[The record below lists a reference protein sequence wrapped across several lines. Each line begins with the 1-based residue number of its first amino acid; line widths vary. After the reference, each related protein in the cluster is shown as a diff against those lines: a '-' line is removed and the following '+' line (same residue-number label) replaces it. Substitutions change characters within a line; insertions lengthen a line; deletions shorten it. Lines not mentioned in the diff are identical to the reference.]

1 MSMPPKLKAKYLDR
15 FSELID
21 EGERVID
28 SVEKTTSGGHVVEG
42 FYGRPIQTRRVVKTT
57 LDFDAAM
64 EFQNKSQTLLASVLP
79 TNHPNRTRLGS
90 SDWFS
95 PQENAIRATVAF
107 LKATKDDLEHGFLD
121 SLSSQFESEISSDYL
136 GQAESLLG
144 NGSTGQHEFVPAAV
158 LAGAVLERSLRT
170 LCANQSPPIPTVRG
184 NGEPMTLNPLIDEL
198 KKAGVFNELK
208 AKQLRSWAD
217 IRNAAAHGEWQ
228 KFSRSDVE
236 TMLAGVSSFLADAV

>member
-15 FSELID
+15 FDELID

-57 LDFDAAM
+57 LDFEAAM

-79 TNHPNRTRLGS
+79 KNHPNRSRFETP
-90 SDWFS
+90 DWFS

-121 SLSSQFESEISSDYL
+121 SLSSQIESEISSDYL
-136 GQAESLLG
+136 GQAENLLKE
-144 NGSTGQHEFVPAAV
+144 GSTGQHEYVPAAV
-158 LAGAVLERSLRT
+158 LAGAVLERGLRT
-170 LCANQSPPIPTVRG
+170 LCDRQTPQIATVRG
-184 NGEPMTLNPLIDEL
+184 NGEPMTMNPLIDEL

-217 IRNAAAHGEWQ
+217 IRNAAAHGEWL

-236 TMLAGVSSFLADAV
+236 TMLAGVSSFLAETL